1 MKAGL
6 RCGSLWRSRTS
17 AVQLLIVEFVSV
29 MVELSR
35 ARTPPAPH
43 CHAGARRER
52 ERAEQPRAP
61 RVRHAKAAARRT
73 RQPHACTHVQ
83 AVSKHGGM
91 SGQGR

>member
-1 MKAGL
+1 M
-6 RCGSLWRSRTS
+6 
-17 AVQLLIVEFVSV
+17 QPLIVECVSV
-29 MVELSR
+29 MVVLCI
-35 ARTPPAPH
+35 ARMPPPY

-83 AVSKHGGM
+83 AVSEHGGM